1 MTLNRRSFM
10 KSMLTVSAAP
20 LLVNGIP
27 VRSLAT
33 PMMTQLT
40 CQEVNDRIIVLI
52 QLHGGNDGLNTVI
65 PVDQYSTYANYR
77 PTIKIPDSGSRK
89 YLSVTPSV
97 GLHPDMTGIK
107 SLYDNGW
114 ATIVQDVGYDEINR
128 SHFKG
133 SDLWLTGGDSSPAGQ
148 TIHSGWVGRYLDER
162 FPNYP
167 FAYPNPTTPDPIAL
181 EFGNRSLSLAFHRET
196 GSPIGM
202 SIADDPQ
209 DFYNLIT
216 GVGGALP
223 SSSPSSHYGE
233 MLQFIMDTQSSSNDY
248 AQRIYSAYNTGNN
261 SGSAVYPTTYPGNPG
276 NNVNN
281 ELGPQLKTVAR
292 LINGGLQTRVYMV
305 RLTGFDTHSSQ
316 ITPGNPTEGNHAAL
330 LYYLSSSVKAFFD
343 DLNANNNADKVMAVT
358 FSEFG
363 RQIGQNGS
371 AGTDH
376 GTLAPMMIFGKG
388 VNGGVMGNTPDLS
401 SVSNNILTNKQ
412 FDYRQVLTTLLQD
425 WLGAGNDTL
434 SETQF
439 SQWQNQKLG
448 IIDPNFVAPPS
459 CYIAAF
465 PVGLTYFDAIVEN
478 NSVVR
483 LNWQTATETNNSHF
497 EIQRSHDGIVFER
510 LEQMPGAGNSSRERT
525 YTTLDPKPYKGL
537 SYYRLKQVDFDGNF
551 AFSDIVTVMIS
562 PTGSVEIK
570 VENYPNP
577 ASDVLYLNINSTE
590 ILEAELN
597 FMNTVGQRVRQEK
610 LSLSNGLNKIKLDI
624 SELIP
629 GYYYAEIN
637 AQVPGSIERKHL
649 KSFKQVIRR

>member
-20 LLVNGIP
+20 MLLNGIP

-40 CQEVNDRIIVLI
+40 CQEVNDRILVLI
-52 QLHGGNDGLNTVI
+52 QLHGGNDGLNTLI

-77 PTIKIPDSGSRK
+77 PTLRIPDSGSRK
-89 YLSVTPSV
+89 YLNVTQDV

-107 SLYDNGW
+107 SMYDNGY
-114 ATIVQDVGYDEINR
+114 ATFIQDVGYDEINR

-148 TIHSGWVGRYLDER
+148 SMRSGWVGRYLDDR
-162 FPNYP
+162 YPNYP
-167 FAYPNPTTPDPIAL
+167 FAYPNPTNPDPIAL
-181 EFGNRSLSLAFHRET
+181 EFGNRSLSLAFNRET

-233 MLQFIMDTQSSSNDY
+233 MLQFIMDTQSSSNSY
-248 AQRIYSAYNTGNN
+248 ANRINTAYNL
-261 SGSAVYPTTYPGNPG
+261 GSNPGASTYPTTYPNNPG
-276 NNVNN
+276 NNAKN

-292 LINGGLQTRVYMV
+292 LINGGLNTKIYMV

-316 ITPGNPTEGNHAAL
+316 IISGDATQGNHAAL

-343 DLNANNNADKVMAVT
+343 DLIAGNNADKVVAFT

-376 GTLAPMMIFGKG
+376 GTLAPMMVFGTG
-388 VNGGVMGNTPDLS
+388 VNGGVIGNTPDLN
-401 SVSNNILTNKQ
+401 SVTNNILTTKQ
-412 FDYRQVLTTLLQD
+412 YDYRQVLTTLLQD
-425 WLGAGNDTL
+425 WLGASNSTL
-434 SETQF
+434 TDTQF
-439 SQWQNQKLG
+439 DTWKNQKLSLLKAAE
-448 IIDPNFVAPPS
+448 VTPPS
-459 CYIAAF
+459 CYFAAF
-465 PVGLTYFDAIVEN
+465 PVGLSYFDAIVEN
-478 NSVVR
+478 NTVVR
-483 LNWQTATETNNSHF
+483 LNWQTASETNNSHF
-497 EIQRSHDGIVFER
+497 EVQRSSDGILFER
-510 LEQMPGAGNSSRERT
+510 IENVPGAGTSSQVNT
-525 YTTLDPKPYKGL
+525 YTTLDPKPHKGL
-537 SYYRLKQVDFDGNF
+537 SYYRLKQVDFDGQF
-551 AFSDIVTVMIS
+551 TFSDIVTVMIS
-562 PTGSVEIK
+562 ANGGVEIK
-570 VENYPNP
+570 VTNYPNP
-577 ASDVLYLNINSTE
+577 TSNFINLTINSTE
-590 ILEAELN
+590 NLEAEVNL
-597 FMNTVGQRVRQEK
+597 MNSIGQRVRQEK
-610 LSLSNGLNKIKLDI
+610 INLSIGLNNHQINVSD
-624 SELIP
+624 LIP
-629 GYYYAEIN
+629 GYYYGEIN
-637 AQVPGSIERKHL
+637 AAVPGSIERKHL

>member
-10 KSMLTVSAAP
+10 KSMLTVSSAP
-20 LLVNGIP
+20 LLLNGIP
-27 VRSLAT
+27 VRSMAT

-40 CQEVNDRIIVLI
+40 CQEVNDRIVVLI
-52 QLHGGNDGLNTVI
+52 QLHGGNDGLNTLI
-65 PVDQYSTYANYR
+65 PVDQYGAYANYR
-77 PTIKIPDSGSRK
+77 PTLRIPDSGSRK
-89 YLSVTPSV
+89 YLSLTPSV

-114 ATIVQDVGYDEINR
+114 ATFVQDVGYDEVNR

-133 SDLWLTGGDSSPAGQ
+133 SDLWLTGGDSSPSGQ
-148 TIHSGWVGRYLDER
+148 SMRSGWVGRYLDDR

-167 FAYPNPTTPDPIAL
+167 FAYPNTTNPDPIAL
-181 EFGNRSLSLAFHRET
+181 EFGNRSLSLAFNRET

-216 GVGGALP
+216 GVGGVLP
-223 SSSPSSHYGE
+223 NATPNSHYGE
-233 MLQFIMDTQSSSNDY
+233 MMQFIMDTQSSSNAY
-248 AQRIYSAYNTGNN
+248 ANRIYAAHNA
-261 SGSAVYPTTYPGNPG
+261 GSNPGATAYPTTYPGNPG
-276 NNVNN
+276 NFANN

-316 ITPGNPTEGNHAAL
+316 ILAGDATQGSHAAL

-343 DLNANNNADKVMAVT
+343 DLQAGNNADKVVAFT

-376 GTLAPMMIFGKG
+376 GTMAPMMIFGKG
-388 VNGGVMGNTPDLS
+388 VNGGVLGNTPNLG
-401 SVSNNILTNKQ
+401 SVSNNIITQKQ
-412 FDYRQVLTTLLQD
+412 YDYRQVLTTLLQD
-425 WLGAGNDTL
+425 WLGASDSTL
-434 SETQF
+434 SDTQF
-439 SQWQNQKLG
+439 SQWKTQKLN
-448 IIDPNFVAPPS
+448 IINGSEIAPPS

-465 PVGLTYFDAIVEN
+465 PVGLSYFDAVVEN
-478 NSVVR
+478 DTIVR

-497 EIQRSHDGIVFER
+497 EVQRSSDGIVFER
-510 LEQMPGAGNSSRERT
+510 IEQVPGAGTTSQTQT
-525 YTTLDPKPYKGL
+525 YTTIDPRPYKGL
-537 SYYRLKQVDFDGNF
+537 SYYRLKQIDFDGQHS
-551 AFSDIVTVMIS
+551 FSEIVTVMLS
-562 PTGSVEIK
+562 VNGGVEIK
-570 VENYPNP
+570 LKNYPNP
-577 ASDVLYLNINSTE
+577 ADQIVHLDINSTE
-590 ILEAELN
+590 QLEAELN
-597 FMNTVGQRVRQEK
+597 MMNTVGQRVKQLK
-610 LSLSNGLNKIKLDI
+610 LQLSSGINNFSFDVSDLL
-624 SELIP
+624 P
-629 GYYYAEIN
+629 GYYFAEIN